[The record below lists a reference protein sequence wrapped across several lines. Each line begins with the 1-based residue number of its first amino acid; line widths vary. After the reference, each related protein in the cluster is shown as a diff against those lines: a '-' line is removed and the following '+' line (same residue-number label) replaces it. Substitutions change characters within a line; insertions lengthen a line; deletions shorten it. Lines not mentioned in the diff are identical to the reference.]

1 MNNKF
6 SRIFSVMVV
15 AGVPAYAMAEPP
27 VIVARLAQVDGTV
40 MVNQGTV
47 YKKAASGEVLKQGAK
62 IVTTKG
68 ATVALVYK
76 DGCIKQLKESSI
88 LTVGPAS
95 ECTAKQNNER
105 VYLADA
111 VGETA
116 TDAPSAGAGSMG
128 GGGALSGNMIAL
140 GLGGLVVAGGA
151 VSISNSK
158 DDSNASPE

>member
-1 MNNKF
+1 MNNKI
-6 SRIFSVMVV
+6 SKIFSVMVV
-15 AGVPAYAMAEPP
+15 AGIPAYAMAEPP
-27 VIVARLAQVDGTV
+27 VMVAKLAQVDGTV
-40 MVNQGTV
+40 MVNQGTA
-47 YKKAASGEVLKQGAK
+47 YKKAASGAVLQQGAK

-68 ATVALVYK
+68 ATVAVVYK
-76 DGCIKQLKESSI
+76 DGCIKQLKENSI

-95 ECTAKQNNER
+95 ECTAKQSNER

-128 GGGALSGNMIAL
+128 GGSALSGNMIAL

-151 VSISNSK
+151 ISISNTK
-158 DDSNASPE
+158 DDRNASAE